1 MEMFKERKREEEKEI
16 PQLANPTTAHMI
28 VTFQQ
33 MGRNGSATSEI
44 NTRTSK
50 KAEDRLEV
58 AQNLDNLIAVNEVP
72 DAKSLSRVVALRLG
86 NILDGIHNTNE
97 VPRKIAPV

>member
-1 MEMFKERKREEEKEI
+1 MEMFKERKREEEI

-33 MGRNGSATSEI
+33 MGENRSATSEI
-44 NTRTSK
+44 NTRTPK
-50 KAEDRLEV
+50 KAENRLEL
-58 AQNLDNLIAVNEVP
+58 AGNLDNLIAVNEVP
-72 DAKSLSRVVALRLG
+72 DAKGLSRVVALRLG

-97 VPRKIAPV
+97 IPKKVAQV